1 MMSLCTKPATS
12 QLMIVK
18 NPIFDQLFNDFL
30 LTGVIHL
37 RRIIES
43 AFLTHNLS
51 NVLIAAKILS
61 DIWIGGHISEKEY
74 EDSMIYMTSMGF
86 NLPEMMIYSF
96 ASENFEHVRILTN
109 IVKQLNNDAL
119 TREYLQY
126 IKACFPKKF
135 SDTINSS
142 SHPELCSMM
151 DKLINAHDQ

>member
-1 MMSLCTKPATS
+1 M
-12 QLMIVK
+12 
-18 NPIFDQLFNDFL
+18 
-30 LTGVIHL
+30 
-37 RRIIES
+37 
-43 AFLTHNLS
+43 S

-86 NLPEMMIYSF
+86 NLPEMMIYAFTS
-96 ASENFEHVRILTN
+96 NNCEHARILTT
-109 IVKQLNNDAL
+109 IVKQLNNDTL